1 MKRTLLWACVAAS
14 ALFGSCGG
22 EKESGK
28 ITLNNVNDSLSY
40 SIGLYASGHL
50 YDMVREDM
58 GIDPA
63 VMDKFIA
70 GVRESFPLNV
80 TPESRAY
87 AYGLSLGAAA
97 MDMLQEADKMVSEV
111 DESYKLDSRLFLEGL
126 VSAVCGKY
134 KVLQPEDAA
143 DYYKQCRYR
152 KESEMFMQ
160 RNARRENVT
169 VLPSG
174 LQYKMDVE
182 GKGAVAAPGDIVSCI
197 YKGTFVDGRMF
208 DSSAGE
214 AVQFPVQGVI
224 PGFAEALTTFP
235 EGTRCTIY
243 IPWELAYG
251 ARGSEVIPSYSA
263 LVFDL
268 EIVKVEKRK

>member
-1 MKRTLLWACVAAS
+1 MKKFFSWACAA
-14 ALFGSCGG
+14 ALACVSCADNDIC
-22 EKESGK
+22 KNVV
-28 ITLNNVNDSLSY
+28 LNNTNDSLSY
-40 SIGLYASGHL
+40 SVGMFASNHL
-50 YDMVREDM
+50 HYMVYEEM
-58 GIDPA
+58 GIDSTTINN
-63 VMDKFIA
+63 FIA
-70 GVRESFPLNV
+70 GVRASFPVNI

-97 MDMLQEADKMVSEV
+97 MDMLQEAEGMVSEV
-111 DESYKLDSRLFLEGL
+111 DKSYELDSRLFLEGL
-126 VSAVCGKY
+126 VSAVYGSY
-134 KVLQPEDAA
+134 KVMKPEEAA
-143 DYYKQCRYR
+143 DFYKQCRYR

-160 RNARRENVT
+160 RNARRDNVT

-174 LQYKMDVE
+174 LQYKIDVE

-197 YKGTFVDGRMF
+197 YKGAFVDGRMF

-214 AVQFPVQGVI
+214 VVQFPVQGVI
-224 PGFAEALTTFP
+224 PGFAEALTTFA

-251 ARGSEVIPSYSA
+251 ARGNEGIPSYSA